1 MATYIATLEFARSY
15 ERTIEADS
23 LEEAQQIAQ
32 QILEAEQNLTDINER
47 ESVSLIDLEEEEN

>member
-15 ERTIEADS
+15 ERMIEADS

>member
-1 MATYIATLEFARSY
+1 MATYIATLEYARTY
-15 ERTIEADS
+15 ERAIEADS